1 MKEETTTT
9 TRTRVQEP
17 RPAADY
23 TDALERLAALKAMDG
38 ESVNPVCHT
47 DLLTHGHTTDRV
59 IALIHGMT
67 NCPRQYNKL
76 APLFFERGYNVLLPR
91 QPRNGL
97 RDTNTRALGGL
108 TLAEQ
113 QDFANQVVDI
123 ARGLGRHVTVAG
135 ISAGGTIAA
144 WLAQYRDD
152 IDLAAPIAPLFGIL
166 PALPVLNTTANFAV
180 MRLLQWAPNLM
191 TQSISSFKGGP
202 PQGYLGFATRGLA
215 SAMRLGHEVYRAA
228 AAEQAR
234 ARSILMMLNP
244 VDPAVNNA
252 LSRDL
257 LARWQ
262 RRGSRAS
269 LYTFDATR
277 KLIHDIIDP
286 EQREQQCDYV
296 YPILLEQIAGA

>member
-1 MKEETTTT
+1 MREETRTQ
-9 TRTRVQEP
+9 TRLRMPQ
-17 RPAADY
+17 PAADY
-23 TDALERLAALKAMDG
+23 AAALERLAALK
-38 ESVNPVCHT
+38 ESDSEAVNPACHT
-47 DLLTHGHTTDRV
+47 DLMTHGHTTDRV

-67 NCPRQYNKL
+67 NCPRQYSKL

-97 RDTNTRALGGL
+97 RDKNTRALGGL

-113 QDFANQVVDI
+113 QEFANQVVDI

-166 PALPVLNTTANFAV
+166 PTLPVLNTAANIGV
-180 MRLLQWAPNLM
+180 MRLFQWAPNLM
-191 TQSISSFKGGP
+191 TQSISPFKEGP

-215 SAMRLGHEVYRAA
+215 SVMRLGHEVYRAA
-228 AAEQAR
+228 AAEQAQAR
-234 ARSILMMLNP
+234 AILLMLNP
-244 VDPAVNNA
+244 KDPAVNNT

-262 RRGSRAS
+262 RHDSQAT
-269 LYTFDATR
+269 LYTFDPAR